1 MLNISSAAS
10 VIAAA
15 AGVPVIKHGNRGASS
30 ASGASDVLTAL
41 GVDLTI
47 TPGRVGEVLRE
58 TGITYAHAAL
68 FHPGFRHAA
77 ATRRELGIS
86 TLFNVLGP
94 LCNPARP
101 EASAVGVADLSRVPL
116 MVGVFRTRGATA
128 LVYRGDD
135 GIDKLTTTGHS
146 HIWEVSRGAV
156 TEHDLDPLEPRHPA
170 RAGGGPPRRGD
181 RGERRRH
188 PAGAGGEPGPQ
199 RDVVLLNAAAGLEA
213 FDLMGDPTRVQQPMA
228 RRLREKLLVAA
239 GAVDSGRAAAK
250 LEEWAAA
257 TRA

>member
-1 MLNISSAAS
+1 
-10 VIAAA
+10 
-15 AGVPVIKHGNRGASS
+15 
-30 ASGASDVLTAL
+30 
-41 GVDLTI
+41 
-47 TPGRVGEVLRE
+47 
-58 TGITYAHAAL
+58 
-68 FHPGFRHAA
+68 
-77 ATRRELGIS
+77 
-86 TLFNVLGP
+86 
-94 LCNPARP
+94 
-101 EASAVGVADLSRVPL
+101 

-156 TEHDLDPLEPRHPA
+156 TEHDLDPLELGIPRAPIEA
-170 RAGGGPPRRGD
+170 LLGEGPEQNAEVIRRVLAGD
-181 RGERRRH
+181 
-188 PAGAGGEPGPQ
+188 PGPQ

-228 RRLREKLLVAA
+228 RRLREKLAVAA
-239 GAVDSGRAAAK
+239 EAVDSGRAAAK